1 MEIIKCPECQRT
13 VEGNVKFCPECG
25 ASLTASDKRGGKRI
39 NKTVSLLLCI
49 FFGWLGV
56 HKFYERKIALGLL
69 YAFTFGILGIG
80 WIYDIADIA
89 MKKNPYYISK
99 GTKQK
104 LNWKAVIIVL
114 VVLFGTSLLRNG
126 SDGSNNVPDDE
137 NYVAP
142 TQSID
147 ITSQDEGKTE
157 NQSVTPKPTNT
168 PTNSPTPT
176 LTPTPTPDP
185 VKAEEEYKASCEEY
199 KYKDVL
205 RNPDDYV
212 GKRVKIT
219 VKISSVHEKT
229 WLNSTKYY
237 MAYSQSDYGWYGDR
251 YGVFDLREEQ
261 TLKLLEDDIIT
272 VYGEISDPEY
282 TSSLIVNGSE
292 TFCIDMKYIDFISE

>member
-1 MEIIKCPECQRT
+1 MRETFLQLFAINLWVIAVTGLIFLFRKWDLRLKKALK
-13 VEGNVKFCPECG
+13 VEGIC
-25 ASLTASDKRGGKRI
+25 
-39 NKTVSLLLCI
+39 LLILLAV
-49 FFGWLGV
+49 WL
-56 HKFYERKIALGLL
+56 
-69 YAFTFGILGIG
+69 IG
-80 WIYDIADIA
+80 SGEAE
-89 MKKNPYYISK
+89 
-99 GTKQK
+99 Q
-104 LNWKAVIIVL
+104 
-114 VVLFGTSLLRNG
+114 
-126 SDGSNNVPDDE
+126 SNNTTITPVITE
-137 NYVAP
+137 SVSNY
-142 TQSID
+142 
-147 ITSQDEGKTE
+147 
-157 NQSVTPKPTNT
+157 
-168 PTNSPTPT
+168 
-176 LTPTPTPDP
+176 P
-185 VKAEEEYKASCEEY
+185 VETEEEYKASCEEY

-205 RNPDDYV
+205 RNPDEYV